1 MDTPRPHPIP
11 ASAPAPGR
19 VRLFV
24 MDVDGTLTDGTIT
37 YAEDGSEWK
46 SFHARDGMG
55 VHLLS
60 LAGIVPAIVTGRSSA
75 IVLRRA
81 QELGIE
87 DVVQGSRD
95 KAAAVRTLRE
105 RLGFSAAAVAY
116 IGDDLS
122 DLPALRE
129 AGFSAAPSDAADE
142 VVRAVHFVCTRPG
155 GRGAVREAVEA
166 LLRRE
171 GVWDTVLGR
180 LETVPGASR

>member
-1 MDTPRPHPIP
+1 VDPLRPDPIP
-11 ASAPAPGR
+11 ASASAPGR
-19 VRLFV
+19 MRLFV

-60 LAGIVPAIVTGRSSA
+60 LAGILPAIVTGRSST
-75 IVLRRA
+75 IVARRA
-81 QELGIE
+81 QELGIQ

-95 KAAAVRTLRE
+95 KAAAVRALRE
-105 RLGFSAAAVAY
+105 RLGCPASAVAY

-122 DLPALRE
+122 DLPAIRE
-129 AGFSAAPSDAADE
+129 AGFSAAPSDAAPE
-142 VVRAVHFVCTRPG
+142 VTKAVTYACRLPG
-155 GRGAVREAVEA
+155 GRGAVREAIEA

-171 GVWDTVLGR
+171 RLWNDVLAR
-180 LETVPGASR
+180 LETAPGASR